1 MSWRGSL
8 KLRLTLWYALALAL
22 VMAAYGAFVYARLLA
37 WNGRDA
43 ELALAL
49 VTDALS
55 AVPDEPRWLDTK
67 AECLSRLGRY
77 DEAIVVESRAVE
89 KAQRLEDRA
98 EFGRALYEMKKRR
111 AEAAGGARR

>member
-1 MSWRGSL
+1 MPWR
-8 KLRLTLWYALALAL
+8 KHD
-22 VMAAYGAFVYARLLA
+22 YARLLA
-37 WNGRDA
+37 WNGR
-43 ELALAL
+43 ETQLALAL